1 MAKRPRS
8 DERLE
13 ICLDDVRAVFETNE
27 ADFLNLRDMIAQY
40 RGRVK
45 APRVPRA
52 AGEGRA
58 TEGAD
63 A

>member
-1 MAKRPRS
+1 MAKRKA
-8 DERLE
+8 DERLTAA
-13 ICLDDVRAVFETNE
+13 LDDVTAVYDLNE

-52 AGEGRA
+52 TAP
-58 TEGAD
+58 TPEGAD